1 MSTSSRSKNSIKNAS
16 SEIIV
21 RLLTAGS
28 KFVMRTAFIYTLGIQ
43 YNGVAGLFNDI
54 LFVFSLAEL
63 GINRAIAF
71 ALYKPLANND
81 DDAVARIM
89 RFYKIVYRVIA
100 CVIMVAGIALIPFLK
115 YLVKDVPDIKEP
127 IWLIFILFVVQS
139 ASSYLFIYKA
149 TLLEANQQKRIV
161 SYVNIVATIVQ
172 VVCECIIL
180 YFTRQYLIYLVFSI
194 VCTLAK
200 NIVISC
206 IAEKQ
211 FPILKRKDVGP
222 LTKEEGKQ
230 ITSDIGAT
238 AIYNVSNVVVS
249 TTDTIVTAAFFPTTI
264 VGILSNY
271 RLIIN
276 TINTLISQISAS
288 AVPSIGNLA
297 VTATKEKLQQL
308 HNRLGFMMFMIAN
321 FVCATLMCVLNPFI
335 EDVWLKESEY
345 LFIMP
350 TVIVII
356 FNLYLC
362 IMQYPNTAYRNSNG
376 LFVQGRLRPA
386 IMAVLNIIFSIA
398 LAVLFSHKAAHLSNA
413 AQWGVFGILLATPL
427 ARLVTETWYDPH
439 IVYKHVFKTSMRKY
453 VFSRLLYFVVAVVS
467 SSATFLLCEWFFSK
481 SYVSSVYVEFVLR
494 IIFSC
499 ILPNAIMLLLFFRT
513 KIFRETLT
521 MLLSAVLKKRKK
533 S

>member
-1 MSTSSRSKNSIKNAS
+1 MSTNSRAKNSIKNAS

-28 KFVMRTAFIYTLGIQ
+28 KFVLRTVFIYTLGIQ

-71 ALYKPLANND
+71 ALYKPLAKKD
-81 DDAVARIM
+81 DESVARIM
-89 RFYKIVYRVIA
+89 KFYKTVYRIIA
-100 CVIMVAGIALIPFLK
+100 GVIMLAGLLLIPFLK

-127 IWLIFILFVVQS
+127 IWLIFILFVIQS

-161 SYVNIVATIVQ
+161 SYVNIVATVIQ
-172 VVCECIIL
+172 VVCESVIL
-180 YFTRQYLIYLVFSI
+180 IVFKEYLLYLVFSI

-206 IAEKQ
+206 IAERQ
-211 FPILKRKDVGP
+211 FPILKKKNAGP
-222 LTKEEGKQ
+222 LTKEEKKQ
-230 ITSDIGAT
+230 ISADIGAT

-297 VTATKEKLQQL
+297 VSATKEKLHEL
-308 HNRLGFMMFMIAN
+308 HNRLGFMMFMIGN
-321 FVCATLMCVLNPFI
+321 FVCAALMCVLNPFI
-335 EDVWLKESEY
+335 EDVWLKNPEY

-350 TVIVII
+350 TVVVII

-386 IMAVLNIIFSIA
+386 IMAVLNIVFSVA
-398 LAVLFSHKAAHLSNA
+398 LAILFSNKTAHLSNA

-439 IVYKHVFKTSMRKY
+439 VVYKHVFKISMKKY
-453 VFSRLLYFVVAVVS
+453 VGARLLYFAVAVVS
-467 SSATFLLCEWFFSK
+467 SVASYMFCEWFFALG
-481 SYVSSVYVEFVLR
+481 YIENIYLEFVLR
-494 IIFSC
+494 TVFACII
-499 ILPNAIMLLLFFRT
+499 PNAIMFLLFFRT
-513 KIFRETLT
+513 RIFKETISMFLGV
-521 MLLSAVLKKRKK
+521 LLKKRAKA
-533 S
+533 